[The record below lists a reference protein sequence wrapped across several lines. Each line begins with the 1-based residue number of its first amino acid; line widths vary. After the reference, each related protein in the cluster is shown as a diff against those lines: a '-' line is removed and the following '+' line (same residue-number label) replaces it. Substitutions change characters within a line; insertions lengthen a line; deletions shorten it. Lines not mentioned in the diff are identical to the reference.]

1 MLSKIFEPF
10 MQLNDSLERSRGG
23 LGIGLTLVK
32 QLVEMHGGAVEA
44 RSEGADQGAEF
55 MVRLPIAVT
64 AMKER
69 GQPASEIATKAA
81 TGAGHHILVADD
93 NEDAANSLSALLR
106 IIGHDVRVAYD
117 GAEAV
122 ELAATFRPDV
132 ILLDIGMPGLNGFE
146 AARDIRA
153 RPWGKNVMLIAVTG
167 YGQKADKRRSREVGF
182 NHHIVKPI
190 NFTALEK
197 LLAGVRFTTLRYSPE
212 SG

>member
-1 MLSKIFEPF
+1 M
-10 MQLNDSLERSRGG
+10 R
-23 LGIGLTLVK
+23 
-32 QLVEMHGGAVEA
+32 H
-44 RSEGADQGAEF
+44 
-55 MVRLPIAVT
+55 
-64 AMKER
+64 
-69 GQPASEIATKAA
+69 
-81 TGAGHHILVADD
+81 
-93 NEDAANSLSALLR
+93 AANSLSALLR

-122 ELAATFRPDV
+122 ELAAKFRPDV

-197 LLAGVRFTTLRYSPE
+197 LLAGVRFTTLRYRPE